1 MDIKIGSFKNAVFTA
16 SHDGIYLT
24 HTTHTTAI
32 EQSKKLIYN
41 KQMSLNIFS
50 WVFHATAFWK
60 QIFLSSEHVCSQ
72 VILWGKEE
80 YE

>member
-50 WVFHATAFWK
+50 
-60 QIFLSSEHVCSQ
+60 
-72 VILWGKEE
+72 
-80 YE
+80 